1 MNRSLRAVLP
11 ALALLALGAAA
22 SAAQTIPSPYQYI
35 ERSRSLT
42 VYGGYLLTSPKVA
55 LADSQ
60 SAELG
65 HQAAPL
71 LGLRYSMRVG
81 GPLSFEA
88 NVAFSPTQRRLYT
101 ATVNADSSAVTVSPT
116 GDEVDDPLLITE
128 VAVRFHLTGD
138 RTYRGLAPF
147 ILASGGAVTTLAG
160 TSEVEKEIP
169 AHRRLDFG
177 PAFAVGTGAGV
188 DFFPSQRLALRAEV
202 GYRLWKLETPAGL
215 LPAGSGR
222 QTKWSANTGISLGAA
237 FHF

>member
-1 MNRSLRAVLP
+1 MNRTLRAVLP
-11 ALALLALGAAA
+11 ALAALTLGAAA

-35 ERSRSLT
+35 ERGRSLT
-42 VYGGYLLTSPKVA
+42 VYGGYLLTGPKVA

-65 HQAAPL
+65 HQPAPL
-71 LGLRYSMRVG
+71 VGVRYSMRVG
-81 GPLSFEA
+81 GPLSLEA
-88 NVAFSPTQRRLYT
+88 NVAYSPTQRRLYT
-101 ATVNADSSAVTVSPT
+101 AVVNADSSAVTVNPT
-116 GDEVDDPLLITE
+116 GDEVSDPLLLAEAAI
-128 VAVRFHLTGD
+128 RFHLTGD
-138 RTYRGLAPF
+138 RTYRGFAPF
-147 ILASGGAVTTLAG
+147 ILASGGAVATLSG
-160 TSEVEKEIP
+160 TSEVEEDIP

-188 DFFPSQRLALRAEV
+188 DFFPSQRLALRAEID
-202 GYRLWKLETPAGL
+202 YRLWKLETPVGL